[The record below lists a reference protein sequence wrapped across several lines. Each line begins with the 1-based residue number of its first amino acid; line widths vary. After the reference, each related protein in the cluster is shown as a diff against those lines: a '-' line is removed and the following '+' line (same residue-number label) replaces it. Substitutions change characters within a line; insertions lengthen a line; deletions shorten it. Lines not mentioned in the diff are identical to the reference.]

1 MAIIPLVGRCRDG
14 ASGRVPEI
22 LSKGAE
28 NRVANRGRKG
38 RIEKPAKT
46 RIRFVAGFL
55 AFFAALW
62 FLWDTWLVT
71 PLKLFV
77 VLLHEIS
84 HGLMAVATGGAIE
97 KIVVTPDIGGACYCG
112 GGDAFLT
119 LSAGYLGSLLWGAAL
134 VLLAARLSRGSSWI
148 TGAIGVFIGLVTVLY
163 VRNPFGLVFG
173 LGFGAALVAAARYL
187 TPVANRRVLWA
198 LGLTSCLYAVL
209 DIKSDVLDRP
219 ELRSDARMLAEMTG
233 VPTVVWG
240 GLWIAA
246 ALFVCWML
254 LRKILRQA

>member
-1 MAIIPLVGRCRDG
+1 MAK
-14 ASGRVPEI
+14 A
-22 LSKGAE
+22 A
-28 NRVANRGRKG
+28 RKK
-38 RIEKPAKT
+38 RADTPAKT
-46 RIRFVAGFL
+46 RVRFVAGFM

-62 FLWDTWLVT
+62 FLWDTWIVT

-84 HGLMAVATGGAIE
+84 HGLAAVATGGAIE
-97 KIVVTPDIGGACYCG
+97 KIVVTSDLGGACYCG

-134 VLLAARLSRGSSWI
+134 VLVAARLGRRSSWI
-148 TGAIGVFIGLVTVLY
+148 TGTIGILIGLVAVLY
-163 VRNPFGLVFG
+163 VRNPFGLFFGLVFG
-173 LGFGAALVAAARYL
+173 AGLIAAARYL
-187 TPVANRRVLWA
+187 SPAVNERVLWA

-233 VPTVVWG
+233 IPTVVWG
-240 GLWIAA
+240 GVWIAA
-246 ALFVCWML
+246 ALFVCWL
-254 LRKILRQA
+254 LFRRLLRQA

>member
-1 MAIIPLVGRCRDG
+1 MKAGEG
-14 ASGRVPEI
+14 
-22 LSKGAE
+22 K
-28 NRVANRGRKG
+28 RVAKRGSKQPDRKPTK
-38 RIEKPAKT
+38 E
-46 RIRFVAGFL
+46 RIRFVAGFM
-55 AFFAALW
+55 AFFAGLW

-97 KIVVTPDIGGACYCG
+97 KIVVTPDLGGACYCG

-134 VLLAARLSRGSSWI
+134 VLLALRLTRGSSWI
-148 TGAIGVFIGLVTVLY
+148 TGAIGVFIGLVTLLY
-163 VRNPFGLVFG
+163 VRNPFGLAFG
-173 LGFGAALVAAARYL
+173 LGFAAALVAVARYL
-187 TPVANRRVLWA
+187 SPAANTRVLWV
-198 LGLTSCLYAVL
+198 LGLTSCMYAVL

-233 VPTVVWG
+233 VPTVAWG
-240 GLWIAA
+240 GLWIAT
-246 ALFVCWML
+246 ALFVCWLL

>member
-1 MAIIPLVGRCRDG
+1 M
-14 ASGRVPEI
+14 
-22 LSKGAE
+22 
-28 NRVANRGRKG
+28 
-38 RIEKPAKT
+38 
-46 RIRFVAGFL
+46 AGFV

-62 FLWDTWLVT
+62 LLWDTWFVT

-84 HGLMAVATGGAIE
+84 HGLMAMATGGAIE
-97 KIVVTPDIGGACYCG
+97 RIVVTPDLGGACYCG

-134 VLLAARLSRGSSWI
+134 VLLAVRFTRQAPWI
-148 TGAIGVFIGLVTVLY
+148 TGAIGAFIGLVAVLY
-163 VRNPFGLVFG
+163 VRNPFGLAFG
-173 LGFGAALVAAARYL
+173 LAFGAVLVAAARYL
-187 TPVANRRVLWA
+187 SPAANGRVLWA

-209 DIKSDVLDRP
+209 DIKSDVLERP

-246 ALFVCWML
+246 ALFVCWRL
-254 LRKILRQA
+254 ARRILRQA

>member
-1 MAIIPLVGRCRDG
+1 VAK
-14 ASGRVPEI
+14 AS
-22 LSKGAE
+22 
-28 NRVANRGRKG
+28 RKQPG
-38 RIEKPAKT
+38 DSTTKARF
-46 RIRFVAGFL
+46 RFVAGFT
-55 AFFAALW
+55 AFFTALW

-77 VLLHEIS
+77 VMLHEIS
-84 HGLMAVATGGAIE
+84 HGLAAVATGGSIE
-97 KIVVTPDIGGACYCG
+97 KIVLTPDLGGACYCG

-134 VLLAARLSRGSSWI
+134 VLIAARSGRRSPWM
-148 TGAIGVFIGLVTVLY
+148 TGAIGVFIGLVSVLY
-163 VRNPFGLVFG
+163 VRNPFGLLFG
-173 LGFGAALVAAARYL
+173 LGFGVALVAAARYL
-187 TPVANRRVLWA
+187 NARVLWA

-209 DIKSDVLDRP
+209 DIKSDILDRP

-246 ALFVCWML
+246 ALLVCWL
-254 LRKILRQA
+254 LFRKLLRQA

>member
-1 MAIIPLVGRCRDG
+1 MAK
-14 ASGRVPEI
+14 A
-22 LSKGAE
+22 
-28 NRVANRGRKG
+28 GRKK
-38 RIEKPAKT
+38 RADTPAKT
-46 RIRFVAGFL
+46 RVRLVAGFM
-55 AFFAALW
+55 AFFAVLW
-62 FLWDTWLVT
+62 FMWDTWIVT

-84 HGLMAVATGGAIE
+84 HGLAAVATGGAIE
-97 KIVVTPDIGGACYCG
+97 KIVVTSDLGGACYCG

-134 VLLAARLSRGSSWI
+134 VLIAARLGRRSSWI
-148 TGAIGVFIGLVTVLY
+148 TATIGVFIGLVTVLY
-163 VRNPFGLVFG
+163 VRNPFGLLFG
-173 LGFGAALVAAARYL
+173 LGFGAALIAAARYL
-187 TPVANRRVLWA
+187 SPAFNERVLWA

-246 ALFVCWML
+246 AMFVCWML
-254 LRKILRQA
+254 FRRLLRQA

>member
-1 MAIIPLVGRCRDG
+1 MAR
-14 ASGRVPEI
+14 A
-22 LSKGAE
+22 
-28 NRVANRGRKG
+28 GRKK
-38 RIEKPAKT
+38 RADPTAKT
-46 RIRFVAGFL
+46 RVRLVAGFM

-62 FLWDTWLVT
+62 FLWDTWIVT

-84 HGLMAVATGGAIE
+84 HGLAAVATGGAIE
-97 KIVVTPDIGGACYCG
+97 KIVVTSDLGGACYCG

-134 VLLAARLSRGSSWI
+134 VLVAARLGRKSSWI
-148 TGAIGVFIGLVTVLY
+148 TGTIGVLIGLVAVLY
-163 VRNPFGLVFG
+163 VRNPFGLLFG
-173 LGFGAALVAAARYL
+173 LGFGAALIGAARYL
-187 TPVANRRVLWA
+187 SPAVNKRVLWA

-233 VPTVVWG
+233 VPTVLWG

-254 LRKILRQA
+254 LRKLLRQA

>member
-1 MAIIPLVGRCRDG
+1 MAK
-14 ASGRVPEI
+14 A
-22 LSKGAE
+22 
-28 NRVANRGRKG
+28 GRKE
-38 RIEKPAKT
+38 RADTPAKT
-46 RIRFVAGFL
+46 KVRFVIGFM
-55 AFFAALW
+55 AFFVALW
-62 FLWDTWLVT
+62 FLWDTWIVT

-84 HGLMAVATGGAIE
+84 HGLAAMATGGAIE
-97 KIVVTPDIGGACYCG
+97 KIVVTSDLGGACYCG

-134 VLLAARLSRGSSWI
+134 VLAAARLGRRSSWV

-163 VRNPFGLVFG
+163 VRNPFGLLFG
-173 LGFGAALVAAARYL
+173 LGFGAALIAAARYL
-187 TPVANRRVLWA
+187 SPAVNGRVLWA

-209 DIKSDVLDRP
+209 DIKSDILDRP

-246 ALFVCWML
+246 ALFVCWIL
-254 LRKILRQA
+254 FRKLLRQA

>member
-1 MAIIPLVGRCRDG
+1 MA
-14 ASGRVPEI
+14 
-22 LSKGAE
+22 
-28 NRVANRGRKG
+28 RKG
-38 RIEKPAKT
+38 RT
-46 RIRFVAGFL
+46 RRGGKLSETRFGFLAGFV

-62 FLWDTWLVT
+62 FLWDTWLVA

-97 KIVVTPDIGGACYCG
+97 RIVVTSDLGGACYCG

-134 VLLAARLSRGSSWI
+134 VLVAARLGRGSSWVVGI
-148 TGAIGVFIGLVTVLY
+148 IGVFIGLVSALY
-163 VRNPFGLVFG
+163 VRNPFGLLFG
-173 LGFGAALVAAARYL
+173 LGFGIALLAGAYYL
-187 TPVANRRVLWA
+187 SPTANRRILWA

-219 ELRSDARMLAEMTG
+219 ELHSDARMLAEMTG
-233 VPTVVWG
+233 VPTLVWG
-240 GLWIAA
+240 GLWIVA
-246 ALFVCWML
+246 ALFVCWLL
-254 LRKILRQA
+254 LRRILRRA

>member
-1 MAIIPLVGRCRDG
+1 
-14 ASGRVPEI
+14 
-22 LSKGAE
+22 
-28 NRVANRGRKG
+28 VARRGRTKRG
-38 RIEKPAKT
+38 GKVSES
-46 RIRFVAGFL
+46 RFRFLAGF
-55 AFFAALW
+55 ATFFAALW
-62 FLWDTWLVT
+62 FLWDTWLVA

-84 HGLMAVATGGAIE
+84 HGIMAVATGGAIE
-97 KIVVTPDIGGACYCG
+97 RIVVTADLGGACYCG

-134 VLLAARLSRGSSWI
+134 VLLAARLGRGSSWVVGI
-148 TGAIGVFIGLVTVLY
+148 IGVFIGLVSVLY
-163 VRNPFGLVFG
+163 VRNPFGLLFG
-173 LGFGAALVAAARYL
+173 LGFGAALLGGARYL
-187 TPVANRRVLWA
+187 SPVANRRVLWA

-219 ELRSDARMLAEMTG
+219 GLRSDARMLAEMTG

-240 GLWIAA
+240 SLWIAV
-246 ALFVCWML
+246 ALFVCWLL

>member
-1 MAIIPLVGRCRDG
+1 MAK
-14 ASGRVPEI
+14 A
-22 LSKGAE
+22 
-28 NRVANRGRKG
+28 GRKK
-38 RIEKPAKT
+38 RADTPAKT
-46 RIRFVAGFL
+46 RVRFVAGFV

-62 FLWDTWLVT
+62 LLWDTWIVT

-84 HGLMAVATGGAIE
+84 HGLAAVATGGAIE
-97 KIVVTPDIGGACYCG
+97 KIVVTSDLGGACYCG

-134 VLLAARLSRGSSWI
+134 VLVAARLGRRSSWI
-148 TGAIGVFIGLVTVLY
+148 TGTIGILIGLVAVLY
-163 VRNPFGLVFG
+163 VRNPFGLLFG
-173 LGFGAALVAAARYL
+173 LGFGAALIAAARYL
-187 TPVANRRVLWA
+187 SPAVNERVLWA

-233 VPTVVWG
+233 VPTVLWG

-246 ALFVCWML
+246 ALFVCWL
-254 LRKILRQA
+254 LFRRLLRQA